1 MKSQTKKEHVL
12 PRRIV
17 KAEGDIIGIE
27 SLLREKP
34 LQIGLMEPDLAQING
49 KGYIIFDYGQELCGS
64 VRILTFTMSGE
75 CKIRIR
81 FGESVSETCAELG
94 EKGACNDHAL
104 RDVETYL
111 QNYSDMTFCH
121 TGFRFVR
128 IDFLDDVTVNLKSV
142 LAVSEIFE
150 APSVY
155 TYSGSDARTAEI
167 FETAKR
173 TVSLCAQSGYIW
185 DGIKRDRLVWIGDM
199 YPETMSFT
207 AVYGRQ
213 KITERSLDFVK
224 DQTPLPGWMNGFPSY
239 SMWWVIICADY
250 YKKTGCKDYI
260 EQQLDYMGGLIELMD
275 SCVAE
280 DGTMNYPM
288 YFVDW
293 PTHDQPDELAGVR
306 AINIMACKRAVDVLG
321 EFGRS
326 TEAAE
331 RLLAKLLKVDMPVK
345 TAKQVAALKYFALG
359 SISGEEAKLLVEGR
373 AKGLSTFM
381 SYFILKAIA
390 ETSGTEIAVE
400 IMKEYYGA
408 MLDRGATT
416 FFEDFDMDWLEGSSR
431 IDELPAEGEKDL
443 HGDYGSFCYLGFRH
457 SFCHG
462 WSAGVI
468 MFIEEYV
475 KD

>member
-1 MKSQTKKEHVL
+1 MKSQTKKEHLL
-12 PRRIV
+12 PCRIV
-17 KAEGDIIGIE
+17 KSEGEIIAAEN
-27 SLLREKP
+27 LFHEKP
-34 LQIGLMEPDLAQING
+34 LQIGLMEPELTTVNG
-49 KGYIIFDYGQELCGS
+49 KAYIILDYGKEICGS
-64 VRILTFTMSGE
+64 ARILTFTMSGP
-75 CKIRIR
+75 CRIRLR
-81 FGESVSETCAELG
+81 FGESVSETSAELG

-104 RDVETYL
+104 RDIHTSLE
-111 QNYSDMTFCH
+111 NYSDMTFCH
-121 TGFRFVR
+121 TGFRFLR
-128 IDFLDDVTVNLKSV
+128 IDFLDDVVVNIKSI

-150 APSVY
+150 APVVY
-155 TYSGSDARTAEI
+155 EYKGGDKRIAEI

-207 AVYGRQ
+207 TIYGRQ
-213 KITERSLDFVK
+213 LITERSLDFVK

-260 EQQLDYMGGLIELMD
+260 EQQLDYMEGLMAQMNG
-275 SCVAE
+275 CVSD

-306 AINIMACKRAVDVLG
+306 AINIMACKRAIDVLG

-326 TEAAE
+326 TEATKE
-331 RLLAKLLKVDMPVK
+331 LLAKLLRVEMNVK
-345 TAKQVAALKYFALG
+345 TAKQVMALKYFAN
-359 SISGEEAKLLVEGR
+359 GELSKDEAAMLVEGG

-390 ETSGTEIAVE
+390 ETSGVDIAVN

-416 FFEDFDMDWLEGSSR
+416 FFEDFNMEWLEGSSR
-431 IDELPAEGEKDL
+431 IDELPKEGEKDL
-443 HGDYGSFCYLGFRH
+443 HGDYGAFCYVGFRH

-468 MFIEEYV
+468 MFIEEYL
-475 KD
+475 K